1 LYISLVSRQLNLS
14 AASTMLEAFGTPYGP
29 DLCTML
35 DTNFGEHFVHKKK
48 AGAPNAGLSPRTLP
62 LLR

>member
-1 LYISLVSRQLNLS
+1 LNLS
-14 AASTMLEAFGTPYGP
+14 AASTVLEEAFGTPYGP